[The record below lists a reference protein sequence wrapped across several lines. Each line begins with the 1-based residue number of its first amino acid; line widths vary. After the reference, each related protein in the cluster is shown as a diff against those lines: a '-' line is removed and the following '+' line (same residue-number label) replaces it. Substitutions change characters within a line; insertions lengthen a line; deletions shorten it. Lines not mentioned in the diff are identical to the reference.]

1 MVTDPGRRVVEPYV
15 ETDNSVETRK
25 AVSDGFLAIHNVTSN
40 RFWQFAALFGI
51 MFVLGIIGAIFI
63 TIEAD
68 YEFGCQDNEF
78 IQEKYGELSE
88 ENYRE
93 CLDSLES
100 STTIASF
107 LTFISPVFI
116 LFGILLLVY
125 EKGNK

>member
-1 MVTDPGRRVVEPYV
+1 MKHTSYTMSEVNGLDL
-15 ETDNSVETRK
+15 RK
-25 AVSDGFLAIHNVTSN
+25 IGIGFGFL
-40 RFWQFAALFGI
+40 G
-51 MFVLGIIGAIFI
+51 FVLAIIGAIFI